1 MAFKILRKNCCGLDI
16 HKTWI
21 FACIGI
27 TDSNGRTEYKQARF
41 SSFSNGLRDL
51 ADWLA
56 KYSCSDVCMESTGK
70 YWIPVFNILEKT
82 CWVTSCRQADGAF
95 RCYFQGGG
103 PGSTSQAG
111 LYFQGRTGR
120 RVRLRPSSISFF
132 PAVPAA
138 VFLRPFSF
146 CFGYRFVS
154 NLTPPLRTCPG
165 TGRSRYCRRHTPRT
179 IQGSAPG
186 NSSAPGP
193 RN

>member
-70 YWIPVFNILEKT
+70 YWIPVSVSYTHLKLPTILL
-82 CWVTSCRQADGAF
+82 V
-95 RCYFQGGG
+95 
-103 PGSTSQAG
+103 
-111 LYFQGRTGR
+111 
-120 RVRLRPSSISFF
+120 
-132 PAVPAA
+132 
-138 VFLRPFSF
+138 
-146 CFGYRFVS
+146 
-154 NLTPPLRTCPG
+154 
-165 TGRSRYCRRHTPRT
+165 
-179 IQGSAPG
+179 
-186 NSSAPGP
+186 
-193 RN
+193 

>member
-82 CWVTSCRQADGAF
+82 CWVTLAHPKYTKPQKEKGRKNTA
-95 RCYFQGGG
+95 
-103 PGSTSQAG
+103 AG
-111 LYFQGRTGR
+111 TAGKNDMEEGL
-120 RVRLRPSSISFF
+120 
-132 PAVPAA
+132 
-138 VFLRPFSF
+138 
-146 CFGYRFVS
+146 
-154 NLTPPLRTCPG
+154 NLT
-165 TGRSRYCRRHTPRT
+165 RRPVR
-179 IQGSAPG
+179 P
-186 NSSAPGP
+186 
-193 RN
+193 